1 MIDIN
6 GLNCFE
12 LTFDGLGQ
20 LDEQRHPGNE
30 LEVALAAGDID
41 DIFVFAHG
49 WNTSPFSAR
58 ATRQAVFGLLAQQL
72 GDRVAG
78 CAAVGIDWPSLL
90 FPEDDPSTSSAAA
103 SSGAQLANALAPA
116 FPEHQF
122 QLDELGALLDH
133 QPAGLGELD
142 RFHYLAKELVTS
154 PSLAL
159 EDSGEAAALSVDTV
173 SLFGHAAAMAKQPL
187 SLPPASTGHFGTLW
201 IGGREVL
208 RILSYYEMKNRA
220 GVVGKDGLGP
230 LLSRLRTP
238 RGQPRIHLMGHS
250 FGARLVAYALAG
262 LSQDNRG
269 HSPVKSLYL
278 IQDALSH
285 FAFTDPLPTHHQS
298 RRGGLAAYARLVE
311 GPMLA
316 TLSQHDRCLGWWYPN
331 AGLLSREENQS
342 TAELAYH
349 WGAMGH
355 DGFQGNEAR
364 TMPLGEVGQDHKFEQ
379 GGQYLLDSSTVISAN
394 QSAFGGAHSDIVHP
408 EVIWPAVEAAG
419 VSQPR

>member
-1 MIDIN
+1 MTEIN
-6 GLNCFE
+6 GLSCFE
-12 LTFDGLGQ
+12 LAFNSLGQ
-20 LDEQRHPGNE
+20 LDEQRQSGND
-30 LEVALAAGDID
+30 LETALAVGDIHD
-41 DIFVFAHG
+41 VLVFAHG
-49 WNTSPFSAR
+49 WNTSPLSAR
-58 ATRQAVFGLLAQQL
+58 STRQAVFGLLAEQL
-72 GDRVAG
+72 GDRVAS

-90 FPEDDPSTSSAAA
+90 FPEDDPSTTSAAA
-103 SSGAQLANALAPA
+103 TSGAQLANALAPA
-116 FPEHQF
+116 FPQQQF

-133 QPAGLGELD
+133 QPAGISELD

-187 SLPPASTGHFGTLW
+187 SRPPVGTNHFQTLW
-201 IGGREVL
+201 AGGREVL
-208 RILSYYEMKNRA
+208 RILCYYEMKNRA

-230 LLSRLRTP
+230 LLSWLRTP
-238 RGQPRIHLMGHS
+238 TGPPRIHLLGHS
-250 FGARLVAYALAG
+250 YGARLVAYALAG
-262 LSQDNRG
+262 LSRDGRD

-278 IQDALSH
+278 IQGALSH

-298 RRGGLAAYARLVE
+298 RRGQLAADARLVE

-316 TLSQHDRCLGWWYPN
+316 TFSQHDRCLGWWYPN

-342 TAELAYH
+342 TGELAYH

-355 DGFQGNEAR
+355 DGFQGSGTV
-364 TMPLGEVGQDHKFEQ
+364 TMPLGEVGHRHQFES
-379 GGQYLLDSSTVISAN
+379 GGQYALDSSTVIAAN
-394 QSAFGGAHSDIVHP
+394 QSAFGGAHSDILHP

-419 VSQPR
+419 LSRPR